1 MSLLSKVQLTLR
13 PFILTRNHSTTST
26 SFLKD
31 FMTPQEKGPIQ
42 LSIENKAI
50 ITEALSPTILETI
63 NESHLHAHHAAMKG
77 NTNKETHFKVTVVS
91 EEFKG
96 KSLMQRHRL
105 IYNLLSDEL
114 QHQGLHALT
123 LKTKTQAEVDKQ

>member
-1 MSLLSKVQLTLR
+1 MSLLSKVYTLQPAFSR
-13 PFILTRNHSTTST
+13 TLIRSHSTKST
-26 SFLKD
+26 HFLNE
-31 FMTPQEKGPIQ
+31 FMTSKEKGPIQ
-42 LSIENKAI
+42 ISIENK
-50 ITEALSPTILETI
+50 ITEALNPTILEAV

-105 IYNLLSDEL
+105 IYGLLNDEL
-114 QHQGLHALT
+114 QNQGLHALT
-123 LKTKTQAEVDKQ
+123 LKTKTQAELEKQ

>member
-1 MSLLSKVQLTLR
+1 MSLFKVAFR
-13 PFILTRNHSTTST
+13 PLIDSSLIRAHSTHST
-26 SFLKD
+26 AFLKD
-31 FMTPQEKGPIQ
+31 FMTTQEKGPIQ
-42 LSIENKAI
+42 LSIEDK
-50 ITEALSPTILETI
+50 ITEALQPSILETI

-91 EEFKG
+91 EAFQG

-123 LKTKTQAEVDKQ
+123 LKTKTLAEVEKKQ